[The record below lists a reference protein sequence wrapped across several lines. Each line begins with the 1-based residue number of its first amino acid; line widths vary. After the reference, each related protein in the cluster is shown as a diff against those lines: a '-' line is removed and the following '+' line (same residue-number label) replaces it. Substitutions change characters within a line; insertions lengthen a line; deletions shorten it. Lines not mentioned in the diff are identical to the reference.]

1 LNQKEN
7 DRDKAGNVSGRVDF
21 AAAAGRDEPL
31 APGPSAPAAVG
42 VVAVRSVLGRERRR
56 SRRRARR
63 RGPAVAAAPAA
74 VEDPVTDRR
83 TRDPTAD
90 HANA

>member
-1 LNQKEN
+1 LNQKRN

-42 VVAVRSVLGRERRR
+42 VVTVRSVLGRERRR

-63 RGPAVAAAPAA
+63 RGAAAAAPAA

>member
-1 LNQKEN
+1 LNQKRN

-21 AAAAGRDEPL
+21 AAAAAGRDEPL

-42 VVAVRSVLGRERRR
+42 VVTVRSVLGRERRR

-63 RGPAVAAAPAA
+63 RGPAAAAAPA